1 MRYVEELD
9 NAFIERDSNV
19 QSNISF
25 VSLMDG
31 G

>member
-1 MRYVEELD
+1 MKYVEELD

-19 QSNISF
+19 LSNISF
-25 VSLMDG
+25 VSLVDG